1 MKKPFVLFLMVFI
14 LLGVWA
20 VTIHAQDVTP
30 DPSPIVVTAAPDP
43 TTPALPPSTE
53 TPEDILGLV
62 LATLFA
68 GAATISGSVFVTAVV
83 GLLKTVIPSSVAS
96 GDVLK
101 NLVSVVVW
109 IVYSL
114 AIKFGLGTQFQGI
127 AAFLA
132 PILITATPLIG
143 VLIGSSKLYLAAK
156 SANVPI
162 FGYQRR
168 E

>member
-43 TTPALPPSTE
+43 TTPALPPSIE

-62 LATLFA
+62 L
-68 GAATISGSVFVTAVV
+68 ATISGSVFVTAVV
-83 GLLKTVIPSSVAS
+83 GLLKTIIPSSVAS

-109 IVYSL
+109 ILYSL

-143 VLIGSSKLYLAAK
+143 VLIGSSKLYHAAK